1 MHIELRD
8 LLEGLKASGEDFN
21 YITDIP
27 IYINEVSFTLC
38 GFVIGISVITMILQH
53 C

>member
-1 MHIELRD
+1 MHIELHD
-8 LLEGLKASGEDFN
+8 LLEGLKSSGEDFN

-27 IYINEVSFTLC
+27 IYITAVSFTVC
-38 GFVIGISVITMILQH
+38 GFLIGISVITMILQH